1 VAFLLEIRYL
11 CKYQFI
17 KATNMEEKIKKLTNA
32 QIELI
37 NWFDLQM
44 TDEEVKELRQ
54 ILIQHYSDKI
64 TTDIDKLFEKND
76 WGQEKIEEWRTMPT

>member
-1 VAFLLEIRYL
+1 
-11 CKYQFI
+11 
-17 KATNMEEKIKKLTNA
+17 MEEKIKKLTNA

-64 TTDIDKLFEKND
+64 TTDVDKLFEKND

>member
-1 VAFLLEIRYL
+1 
-11 CKYQFI
+11 
-17 KATNMEEKIKKLTNA
+17 MEEKIKKLTNA